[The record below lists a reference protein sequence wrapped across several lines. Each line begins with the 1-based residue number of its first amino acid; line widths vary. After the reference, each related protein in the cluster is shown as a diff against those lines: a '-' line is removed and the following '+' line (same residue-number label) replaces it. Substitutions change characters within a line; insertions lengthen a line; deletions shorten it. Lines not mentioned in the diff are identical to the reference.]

1 MLSCSCRELLFYY
14 LQAALVYP
22 AQPILF
28 LFFSIFCSSS
38 APSQW
43 LIGTRGPF
51 ALIQSSRIARR
62 VSPMSAKGASAFS
75 SPILPGGTSPV
86 LAGNAPPC
94 PVLPMPRVLVP
105 SAPGAL
111 RSLHLAFP
119 SPSLRAH
126 NKRGPGETACP
137 HEREGLM
144 GAKGKRVKRLTM
156 LPVLN

>member
-1 MLSCSCRELLFYY
+1 MPGASLLLSAGCAGLSCAAYPFSFLQYLL
-14 LQAALVYP
+14 
-22 AQPILF
+22 
-28 LFFSIFCSSS
+28 LFFSPLSVAYRNARPLRAHPKQPHREKSFSHEREGRIRIFFTH
-38 APSQW
+38 P
-43 LIGTRGPF
+43 
-51 ALIQSSRIARR
+51 ARWH
-62 VSPMSAKGASAFS
+62 F
-75 SPILPGGTSPV
+75 PGSCGKRTS
-86 LAGNAPPC
+86 
-94 PVLPMPRVLVP
+94 VP
-105 SAPGAL
+105 SAPDAL

>member
-1 MLSCSCRELLFYY
+1 MPGASLLLSAGCAGLSCAACPFSF
-14 LQAALVYP
+14 LQYP
-22 AQPILF
+22 L
-28 LFFSIFCSSS
+28 LFFSPLSVAYS
-38 APSQW
+38 A
-43 LIGTRGPF
+43 
-51 ALIQSSRIARR
+51 ARPLR
-62 VSPMSAKGASAFS
+62 AHPKPPHRQKSFSHEREGRTPAFS
-75 SPILPGGTSPV
+75 SPILLGCTSPV

>member
-1 MLSCSCRELLFYY
+1 MRGASLLLSAGRAGLSRAACPFSF
-14 LQAALVYP
+14 LQYP
-22 AQPILF
+22 L
-28 LFFSIFCSSS
+28 LFFS
-38 APSQW
+38 PSQW
-43 LIGTRGPF
+43 LIGPRGPF